1 VRSNAVALVDAFN
14 LPDSILCSP
23 FGASDGDVYNR
34 YLQLVK
40 SSPGNYN
47 NTSSF
52 LFPFSF
58 VFVGRTRLIQPLN
71 IQVML
76 TRHLGGTHW

>member
-1 VRSNAVALVDAFN
+1 VALVDAFN

-40 SSPGNYN
+40 SSPGNN
-47 NTSSF
+47 NTS
-52 LFPFSF
+52 PFILLPFELTQSLKLRKCQQGSL
-58 VFVGRTRLIQPLN
+58 VGHAGEAIAAQT
-71 IQVML
+71 
-76 TRHLGGTHW
+76 